1 MLRGGSTPKSWAALW
16 SLVLAGYRGGDEGVL
31 MPHRPRVMLVD
42 DDPFTRMTLVA
53 TLGSLEC
60 AVVGDVASAKE
71 ALLLAAESRPDVA
84 VVDLDLGEGPTG
96 LDVAHRLREL
106 VPTIGM
112 VVLSTYEEPRL
123 MGVNQHPLPDDALDL
138 VKRTVVDPEVLGR
151 AVRMSVDDD
160 FRRGTLRMVPKDAL
174 GVNLSDSQI
183 DIMRLVAAGHSNS
196 EIARQRSL
204 TVPAVEKAIARL
216 IKQLDLHASPDTN
229 QRVAIA
235 QAYFRLTG
243 AVSARR

>member
-1 MLRGGSTPKSWAALW
+1 VRK
-16 SLVLAGYRGGDEGVL
+16 EGVL
-31 MPHRPRVMLVD
+31 MPDRLSVMLVD
-42 DDPFTRMTLVA
+42 DDPFTRMTLVT
-53 TLGSLEC
+53 TLNSMEFM
-60 AVVGDVASAKE
+60 VVGDVATAKE
-71 ALLLAAESRPDVA
+71 ALLLAAQTRPDVA
-84 VVDLDLGEGPTG
+84 IVDLDLGEGPTG
-96 LDVAHRLREL
+96 LDVAHRLREMY
-106 VPTIGM
+106 PRIGL

-123 MGVNQHPLPDDALDL
+123 MGFNQHPLPDDALYL
-138 VKRTVVDPEVLGR
+138 VKRTVVDPEILGK
-151 AVRMSVDDD
+151 AIRMSVDHD
-160 FRRGTLRMVPKDAL
+160 FRQGTLRVVPSDAL
-174 GVNLSDSQI
+174 GVTLSDAQI
-183 DIMRLVAAGHSNS
+183 DIMRLVAAGHSNA

>member
-1 MLRGGSTPKSWAALW
+1 
-16 SLVLAGYRGGDEGVL
+16 
-31 MPHRPRVMLVD
+31 MPDRLKVMLVD

-53 TLGSLEC
+53 TLDSLGFMV
-60 AVVGDVASAKE
+60 AGNVGTAKE
-71 ALLLAAESRPDVA
+71 ALLLAAETRPDVA
-84 VVDLDLGEGPTG
+84 VIDLDLGEGPTG
-96 LDVAHRLREL
+96 LDVARRLREMF
-106 VPTIGM
+106 PSIGL

-123 MGVNQHPLPDDALDL
+123 MGFNQHPLPDDALYL
-138 VKRTVVDPEVLGR
+138 VKRTVVDPEILGK
-151 AVRMSVDDD
+151 ALRMSVDDD
-160 FRRGTLRMVPKDAL
+160 FRQGTLRVLPKDAL
-174 GVNLSDSQI
+174 GVTLSDAQI
-183 DIMRLVAAGHSNS
+183 DIMRLVAAGHSNA

-216 IKQLDLHASPDTN
+216 IKQLNLHASPDTN

>member
-1 MLRGGSTPKSWAALW
+1 
-16 SLVLAGYRGGDEGVL
+16 
-31 MPHRPRVMLVD
+31 MLVD
-42 DDPFTRMTLVA
+42 DDPFTRMTLAA
-53 TLGSLEC
+53 TLGSLDFT
-60 AVVGDVASAKE
+60 VVGDVATAKE
-71 ALLLAAESRPDVA
+71 ALLLAVETKPEVA

-106 VPTIGM
+106 FPRIGL

-123 MGVNQHPLPDDALDL
+123 MGFNQHPLPDDALYL

-151 AVRMSVDDD
+151 AVRMSLDRV
-160 FRRGTLRMVPKDAL
+160 FRDGTGHGIAKDSL
-174 GVNLSDSQI
+174 GTRLSDSQI
-183 DIMRLVAAGHSNS
+183 DIMRLVAAGHSNA
-196 EIARQRSL
+196 EIARRRLL

-216 IKQLDLHASPDTN
+216 IKQLDVQASPDTN

>member
-1 MLRGGSTPKSWAALW
+1 
-16 SLVLAGYRGGDEGVL
+16 
-31 MPHRPRVMLVD
+31 MPGRLRVMLVD

-53 TLGSLEC
+53 TLGSLEF

-71 ALLLAAESRPDVA
+71 ALLLAAEARPDVA

-106 VPTIGM
+106 LPAIGL

-123 MGVNQHPLPDDALDL
+123 MGFNQHPLPDDALYL

-151 AVRMSVDDD
+151 AVRMSVDQD
-160 FRRGTLRMVPKDAL
+160 FRAGTMRVVPQDAA
-174 GVNLSDSQI
+174 GVKLSDAQI
-183 DIMRLVAAGHSNS
+183 DIMRLVAAGHSNV
-196 EIARQRSL
+196 EIARRRSL

-216 IKQLDLHASPDTN
+216 IKQLDLQASADTN

-235 QAYFRLTG
+235 QAYYRLTG